1 MSTPA
6 PQGRG
11 PLPERAADT
20 TAEQPWPV
28 RLLSMKIGEYVE
40 KMSTLWVE
48 GQVVQLNRRPGAR
61 TAYLTLRD
69 PDVDMSLSV
78 SIHVNAL
85 DAMPGPLGE
94 GARVVL
100 QAKPAF
106 WTQRGSLMLD
116 ARQIRPVGVGEL
128 LARLEYLK
136 RHLAQEGLFDRDRKR
151 PLPFLP
157 RRVGLVCG
165 RASAAERDVVENARR
180 RWPATRFEIRQVAV
194 QGATAVAEVTAALAE
209 LDAHPEVDVIVIA
222 RGGGGVE
229 DLLPFSNETLVRAVA
244 AARTPVVS
252 AIGHDVDTPLLDL
265 VADHRASTPTDAAKA
280 VVPDAVAE
288 RAAVCRRRATAPG
301 ARSPVGCTT
310 SAAGSSSCAAGPV
323 LTDKGAFVR
332 SQRDVVEALRDRAR
346 RRVESQLHRA
356 RDHTAHLRAQV
367 RTLSP
372 QSTLDRGYAI
382 VQQAD
387 GSVVSD
393 PAELEVGELLRVR
406 VARGDF
412 AARPCRRRVAPRLP
426 AMAKKADPADPGT
439 TDVDRDRRE
448 RRRRGDV
455 LRAGPRRARRHRRP
469 ARERPGRPRG
479 EHGAVAAGRGAR
491 RPLRHLA
498 RPRRGADHRRAT
510 DRHPAPASGRDRLEV
525 RRRTAPSPRSSPC
538 P

>member
-1 MSTPA
+1 MTT
-6 PQGRG
+6 
-11 PLPERAADT
+11 LPERAADT

-61 TAYLTLRD
+61 TAFLTLRD

-85 DAMPGPLGE
+85 DAMPTPLGE

-100 QAKPAF
+100 QAKPTF
-106 WTQRGSLMLD
+106 WAQRGSLMLD

-136 RHLAQEGLFDRDRKR
+136 RHLAQEGLFDRERKK

-157 RRVGLVCG
+157 RRIGLVCG

-180 RWPATRFEIRQVAV
+180 RWPSAVFEIRQVAV
-194 QGATAVAEVTAALAE
+194 QGADAVPQVCAALAE

-229 DLLPFSNETLVRAVA
+229 DLLPFSNETMVRAVA
-244 AARTPVVS
+244 AALTPVVS

-280 VVPDAVAE
+280 IVPDADAE
-288 RAAVCRRRATAPG
+288 RSAVAAARARGHRALSARLHHERRRLVEL
-301 ARSPVGCTT
+301 RSR
-310 SAAGSSSCAAGPV
+310 PV

-332 SQRDVVEALRDRAR
+332 SQRAVVEALRDRSR
-346 RRVESQLHRA
+346 RRVEAQLHRA
-356 RDHTAHLRAQV
+356 RDHTAHLRTQV

-382 VQQAD
+382 VQHAD
-387 GSVVSD
+387 GAVVSD
-393 PAELEVGELLRVR
+393 PASVVVGELLRVR

-412 AARPCRRRVAPRLP
+412 GVKPVGH
-426 AMAKKADPADPGT
+426 DG
-439 TDVDRDRRE
+439 
-448 RRRRGDV
+448 
-455 LRAGPRRARRHRRP
+455 
-469 ARERPGRPRG
+469 
-479 EHGAVAAGRGAR
+479 
-491 RPLRHLA
+491 
-498 RPRRGADHRRAT
+498 
-510 DRHPAPASGRDRLEV
+510 
-525 RRRTAPSPRSSPC
+525 
-538 P
+538 

>member
-6 PQGRG
+6 GDPTGRAA
-11 PLPERAADT
+11 LPEKAADT

-28 RLLSMKIGEYVE
+28 RLLSMRIGEYVE

-78 SIHVNAL
+78 SIQVNAL
-85 DAMPGPLGE
+85 DAMPGPLSE

-100 QAKPAF
+100 QAKPSF

-136 RHLAQEGLFDRDRKR
+136 RHLAQEGLFARDRKR

-165 RASAAERDVVENARR
+165 RASAAERDVVENALR

-209 LDAHPEVDVIVIA
+209 LDSHPEVDVIVIA

-280 VVPDAVAE
+280 VVPDAAAE
-288 RAAVCRRRATAPG
+288 RSGISATRERSRRALAARLHSERRRLVEL
-301 ARSPVGCTT
+301 RSR
-310 SAAGSSSCAAGPV
+310 PV

-332 SQRDVVEALRDRAR
+332 SQREVVEALRARAR
-346 RRVESQLHRA
+346 RRVEAQLHRG
-356 RDHTAHLRAQV
+356 RDHTTHLRAQV

-382 VQQAD
+382 VQHAD
-387 GSVVSD
+387 GAVVSD
-393 PAELEVGELLRVR
+393 PADLEVGELLRVR

-412 AARPCRRRVAPRLP
+412 AARPVGS
-426 AMAKKADPADPGT
+426 AD
-439 TDVDRDRRE
+439 
-448 RRRRGDV
+448 
-455 LRAGPRRARRHRRP
+455 
-469 ARERPGRPRG
+469 
-479 EHGAVAAGRGAR
+479 
-491 RPLRHLA
+491 
-498 RPRRGADHRRAT
+498 
-510 DRHPAPASGRDRLEV
+510 
-525 RRRTAPSPRSSPC
+525 
-538 P
+538 